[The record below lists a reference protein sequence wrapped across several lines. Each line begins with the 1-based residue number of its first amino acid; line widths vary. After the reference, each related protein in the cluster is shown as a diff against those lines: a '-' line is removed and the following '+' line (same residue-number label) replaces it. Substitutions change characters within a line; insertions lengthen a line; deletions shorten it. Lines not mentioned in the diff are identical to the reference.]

1 MNFKPKYCSWDVR
14 DLATDHSWTEL
25 SDSRDAKDLRFK
37 KLVSEDLGLKD
48 TEIVINVHVLSGN
61 LCIYSENQSS
71 ERTLLCKTTCLEF
84 DQLETIFSLESSLV
98 KNNFYTGDSLTV
110 KNEAKMPK
118 IYSSNILETSD
129 EISDEFSKMQNILQK
144 WDKEEF

>member
-1 MNFKPKYCSWDVR
+1 MCIR
-14 DLATDHSWTEL
+14 D
-25 SDSRDAKDLRFK
+25 R
-37 KLVSEDLGLKD
+37 
-48 TEIVINVHVLSGN
+48 
-61 LCIYSENQSS
+61 LCE
-71 ERTLLCKTTCLEF
+71 TTCLEF

-98 KNNFYTGDSLTV
+98 KNNFYTGDSSTV
-110 KNEAKMPK
+110 KNEAKMQK